1 MATYRLS
8 RTAIIAIAILVSAAL
23 IASIYYLVIMQDDDN
38 GNEGT
43 WNEGDFVEW
52 GTYYYELGGQP
63 VYPAGYERFTV
74 TDVGSEWLTINKTL
88 KDMAGDLLSWQ
99 TLHLAV
105 NSTGFGFSAS
115 SLESLGYNITDL
127 GADNVD
133 TEWGTLSAQH
143 YRYNYTYAEVVYTVD
158 VWTRNGFFIVEKV
171 TADVGL
177 QMLVL
182 LTDTNISQIYST

>member
-23 IASIYYLVIMQDDDN
+23 IASIYYLVIMEDDD

-52 GTYYYELGGQP
+52 GTYYYELGGEP
-63 VYPAGYERFTV
+63 GDPAGFQRFTV
-74 TDVGSEWLTINKTL
+74 TDVGSEWLTINKTVT
-88 KDMAGDLLSWQ
+88 DMAGDLLSWQ
-99 TLHLAV
+99 TTHFAA
-105 NSTGFGFSAS
+105 NSTGFGFSNS

-127 GADNVD
+127 GADNVE

-158 VWTRNGFFIVEKV
+158 VWTRSGFFIAQRV

-182 LTDTNISQIYST
+182 LTDTNISEIYSV